1 MCHHNQQGIH
11 MNKQR
16 TLYEINFEIGMIVED
31 ILHCD
36 DYTEQTDLLEQLDN
50 LEMERDEK
58 RSNYVHVIRN
68 AEAAARELQMEAKAF
83 QLRASKHSNLAAR
96 LKDRLLADLQQHG
109 EQATT
114 AGNWKI
120 RRQASPHK
128 VAVLCQPDEVPE
140 EFQKRTVTVD
150 KRLLLEALKRGEDI
164 EGVELTR
171 DEHLRI
177 AIR

>member
-1 MCHHNQQGIH
+1 

-16 TLYEINFEIGMIVED
+16 TLYEINFEIGIIVED
-31 ILHCD
+31 LLLVD
-36 DYTEQTDLLEQLDN
+36 DYTEQSDLLDQLDA

-58 RSNYVHVIRN
+58 RANYIHVIRN
-68 AEAAARELQMEAKAF
+68 AEAAARELQMESKAF
-83 QLRASKHSNLAAR
+83 QLRAAKHNNLAQR
-96 LKDRLLADLQQHG
+96 LKDRLLQDLQKNG
-109 EQATT
+109 EQSAT
-114 AGNWKI
+114 AKHWKL
-120 RRQASPHK
+120 RRQASPPK
-128 VAVLCQPDEVPE
+128 VAVHVEPEDVPADY
-140 EFQKRTVTVD
+140 QRHTVTVD